1 MEKLNYN
8 QQGSFCMKYEVRLGD
23 SFKKAFKRLWK
34 KYRALDD
41 DLEGLITQ
49 LEENPEIGA
58 NLGNGIRKVRMSI
71 SSKGKGKSHGA
82 RVITHTVVISTSE
95 GIVTLLSIYDKAE
108 KNTITKNEI
117 HQLLQELNLSPSD
130 L

>member
-1 MEKLNYN
+1 MNYSIETLPSFDKKLK
-8 QQGSFCMKYEVRLGD
+8 QL
-23 SFKKAFKRLWK
+23 AK
-34 KYRALDD
+34 KYKSLKT
-41 DLEGLITQ
+41 DLQEFVNELSQ
-49 LEENPEIGA
+49 NPEIGA

-82 RVITHTVVISTSE
+82 RVITHTVVVSTRE